1 LIAAALLAVVCLE
14 AVAFARRVSGRQPF
28 TGIEWIAGSAG
39 PTVFAVEH
47 GSPGDVAAL
56 EAGDVVEKVA
66 ERPVRSV
73 EAVLSALWDADPARG
88 VALEIRRGS
97 RRLTTVLHPA
107 QREAAH
113 PLYGYLALTG
123 LAFLVSGAFVA
134 VRWPTVRGG
143 TVYSLFAAAVS
154 LQLVLSHTGDADVF
168 DWVVYWGDVVAG
180 CLAPSLL
187 LHFCIVLSRRT
198 LRSRGLALSLAYA
211 PGGAL
216 LSWAVWLIGLRGY
229 RRVAMRVLAIESLD
243 RLQVLFLAGATVAAM
258 VLLLRSINRTASAL
272 HRGQLKWIL
281 WGTAVGFGPLMT
293 VYGVPWALG
302 ATPPPAA
309 DLAAIPLLVVPAAF
323 TVALARYRL
332 HDLSLVLRRA
342 VSEITAAIFTLAVYA
357 LALEVLRR
365 FASGALPLSRGALRY
380 VAILVA
386 AISYPQLRA
395 WVRYGFD
402 RAFYRSRYSYRAT
415 LLDWVRDLSA
425 ETDLVAFVDS
435 LESRVRATLGI
446 PEARVLVRKEDGRF
460 ADALDRPGVGAAAW
474 PPDYVALLERGQ
486 LLVLE
491 KPVSENLDWVR
502 FAFPMRVKDRLAA
515 VLAVADREGAS
526 EPLTSEDRS
535 LLATLSVH
543 AAAAIEAARL
553 MGEVREH
560 AARIER
566 LKASQERILE
576 SSGVGLL
583 LMDADGRILA
593 WNRTLEEIYGLGRS
607 GAIGQTLADVFP
619 LHLVRRVSRELQG
632 LTADREARI
641 YRYALVNRAGRRI
654 VVNLT
659 LSPAGASPDGDGA
672 RVLTFDDVTQQVK
685 LEEQILQQERLA
697 SLGLLAAGVAHEV
710 NTPLTGISS
719 YTQMLLEEMP
729 PDDPRY
735 AILRKIESQSRR
747 ASSIAN
753 TLLHLARPG
762 QGTMEQLSIN
772 AIVRETLALFEPQ
785 IRSRSIVLDAD
796 LSDEIPPV
804 LGDRAKLQQVLL
816 NLLLNARDAVEDGGR
831 IQIVTRFRDD
841 RVLLD
846 VIDDGVGISDDD
858 LPRIFD
864 PFFTTKTRGKG
875 TGLGLSIS
883 YGIVHEHGG
892 EIRADS
898 SPGEATRFRVELPVS
913 RAAEALA

>member
-1 LIAAALLAVVCLE
+1 
-14 AVAFARRVSGRQPF
+14 
-28 TGIEWIAGSAG
+28 
-39 PTVFAVEH
+39 
-47 GSPGDVAAL
+47 
-56 EAGDVVEKVA
+56 
-66 ERPVRSV
+66 
-73 EAVLSALWDADPARG
+73 
-88 VALEIRRGS
+88 
-97 RRLTTVLHPA
+97 
-107 QREAAH
+107 
-113 PLYGYLALTG
+113 
-123 LAFLVSGAFVA
+123 
-134 VRWPTVRGG
+134 
-143 TVYSLFAAAVS
+143 
-154 LQLVLSHTGDADVF
+154 
-168 DWVVYWGDVVAG
+168 
-180 CLAPSLL
+180 
-187 LHFCIVLSRRT
+187 
-198 LRSRGLALSLAYA
+198 
-211 PGGAL
+211 
-216 LSWAVWLIGLRGY
+216 
-229 RRVAMRVLAIESLD
+229 
-243 RLQVLFLAGATVAAM
+243 
-258 VLLLRSINRTASAL
+258 
-272 HRGQLKWIL
+272 
-281 WGTAVGFGPLMT
+281 
-293 VYGVPWALG
+293 
-302 ATPPPAA
+302 
-309 DLAAIPLLVVPAAF
+309 
-323 TVALARYRL
+323 
-332 HDLSLVLRRA
+332 
-342 VSEITAAIFTLAVYA
+342 
-357 LALEVLRR
+357 
-365 FASGALPLSRGALRY
+365 
-380 VAILVA
+380 
-386 AISYPQLRA
+386 
-395 WVRYGFD
+395 
-402 RAFYRSRYSYRAT
+402 
-415 LLDWVRDLSA
+415 
-425 ETDLVAFVDS
+425 
-435 LESRVRATLGI
+435 
-446 PEARVLVRKEDGRF
+446 
-460 ADALDRPGVGAAAW
+460 
-474 PPDYVALLERGQ
+474 
-486 LLVLE
+486 
-491 KPVSENLDWVR
+491 
-502 FAFPMRVKDRLAA
+502 MRVKDRLAA

-796 LSDEIPPV
+796 LSDELPPV